1 VDVRPDDPL
10 APKPPDRKLLANVG
24 SFSLPLQVTS
34 TPLRVVPVLNTA
46 KSLPLNVAM
55 PLSATRTPI
64 LPKITMRLLPSAQ
77 GRGVTPLVSNR
88 GATGKGTHISMH
100 VLSRRVEKNAERTES
115 LTHKLLTAGLVGRT
129 RYGTLEGIA
138 LTSADASIGGPDD
151 TMSGSVA
158 RFPFSVVKATPKFGG
173 LRRSLLGDEDEER
186 A

>member
-1 VDVRPDDPL
+1 VDVRSDDPL

-64 LPKITMRLLPSAQ
+64 LPKITMRLLPSQ

-88 GATGKGTHISMH
+88 GATGKGTHVSMH

-115 LTHKLLTAGLVGRT
+115 LTHKLLTAGLVGRA

-151 TMSGSVA
+151 TISVSVA
-158 RFPFSVVKATPKFGG
+158 RFPFGVVKATPKFGS
-173 LRRSLLGDEDEER
+173 LRRSVLEDEGEER